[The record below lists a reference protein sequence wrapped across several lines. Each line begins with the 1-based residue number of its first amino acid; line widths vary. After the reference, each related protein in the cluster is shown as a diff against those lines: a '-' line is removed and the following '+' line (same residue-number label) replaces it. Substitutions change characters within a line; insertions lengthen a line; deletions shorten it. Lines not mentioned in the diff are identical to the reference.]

1 MRAHRSLAAL
11 VAMVIVSAC
20 ARSQSPLSPSNGD
33 RTVRSGSSFGLLVP
47 AGSESIS
54 TPDFGACLGR
64 AAVGQCFDAEHMRST
79 ITFAH
84 DPSTLAAPKGGVGA
98 PDTLPAPNP
107 PTNLFVSVYGSGVSL
122 SWRAPASG
130 STPTGYRIEA
140 GSGPGLSDLASFNT
154 GSTSTYYSATVSGGG
169 TFYVRVE
176 AVGSGGIS
184 EPSNEVVVV
193 VSDPRIPLAPCCPT
207 ISVNGS
213 SALLTWYGPYSGA
226 TPTTYVIQASS
237 TPHGPADL
245 ANFATGNSL
254 TSFSASGIPPGTYF
268 IRILAANSAGVG
280 PPSSEVTLV
289 VAGPTP
295 CSVPPSAPTNL
306 VPLVQGSTVTL
317 GWSPS
322 VGLVTSYSID
332 VGSSSGLADLG
343 SYDTG
348 RTNATVVFSGVPQG
362 TFYVR
367 VRGKNACGTGGASNE
382 VVVTV
387 R

>member
-1 MRAHRSLAAL
+1 
-11 VAMVIVSAC
+11 
-20 ARSQSPLSPSNGD
+20 
-33 RTVRSGSSFGLLVP
+33 
-47 AGSESIS
+47 
-54 TPDFGACLGR
+54 
-64 AAVGQCFDAEHMRST
+64 MRST

-84 DPSTLAAPKGGVGA
+84 DPSTFAVSKGGVGA

-107 PTNLFVSVYGSGVSL
+107 PTNLSVSVYGSGVSL
-122 SWRAPASG
+122 FWRAPASG
-130 STPTGYRIEA
+130 PTPTGYRIEA

-169 TFYVRVE
+169 TFYVRIE
-176 AVGSGGIS
+176 AVDSGGVS
-184 EPSNEVVVV
+184 APSNEVVVV
-193 VSDPRIPLAPCCPT
+193 VADPRIPTAPCCLT

-213 SALLTWYGPYSGA
+213 SALFTWYYSLFSGA

-289 VAGPTP
+289 VTGPAP
-295 CSVPPSAPTNL
+295 CSVSPSAPTNL
-306 VPLVQGSTVTL
+306 VPFVQGSTVTL

-348 RTNATVVFSGVPQG
+348 RTNATVVFSGVPSG

-367 VRGKNACGTGGASNE
+367 VRGKNACGTSGASNE